1 MADEQRDQTN
11 EAAVSPKDPV
21 TGRITSQ
28 PGPMERAGTEA
39 EEAARGSSPAGRRPS
54 PRSPTA
60 PPDPARP

>member
-39 EEAARGSSPAGRRPS
+39 EEAARGSSPAGETPE
-54 PRSPTA
+54 PPKPDRSA
-60 PPDPARP
+60 